1 MVDRIAT
8 VETEVTKQLKT
19 TLQLLQELTMKQDKH
34 KEGLD
39 KLDEG
44 QHVLEEK
51 VGTMSVQY
59 KDLVERVEKL
69 ESKGFQGRLSAQSTT
84 TTEPD
89 GLGGKRVPA
98 LIVGGW
104 NDDTPAGEVIEKA
117 TRALQQL
124 QVDLDYHSMFVPGV
138 RRGFGLIPLKGAREG
153 ENEEDYRQRIQGAV
167 TKIRN
172 AKLQTGHTREDTG
185 QPRYMFLAV
194 SQPPE
199 RRRRAKLAAKVKRCV
214 LELGGEHGRLE
225 VEFATGTVWYR
236 RLRVSSASMPM
247 KDGAVAAGGGWV
259 DVALMARGLKLT
271 QDAVKQQWE
280 GLASSL
286 K

>member
-19 TLQLLQELTMKQDKH
+19 TLQLLQELTTKQDKH

-51 VGTMSVQY
+51 FGTMSVQY

-69 ESKGFQGRLSAQSTT
+69 ESKGFQGGLSAQSTT

-104 NDDTPAGEVIEKA
+104 NDDTPAGEAIEKA

-124 QVDLDYHSMFVPGV
+124 QVDLDYRNMFVPGV

-153 ENEEDYRQRIQGAV
+153 ENAEDYRQRIQGAV

-172 AKLQTGHTREDTG
+172 AKLQTAHPRGHGPTPLHVPRGLAASRAKTPG
-185 QPRYMFLAV
+185 QACGQGQTMRIGARRGARALRRSLVPGASRILSLDAH
-194 SQPPE
+194 E
-199 RRRRAKLAAKVKRCV
+199 RRSRGSWRRM
-214 LELGGEHGRLE
+214 GGCR
-225 VEFATGTVWYR
+225 A
-236 RLRVSSASMPM
+236 
-247 KDGAVAAGGGWV
+247 DG
-259 DVALMARGLKLT
+259 
-271 QDAVKQQWE
+271 
-280 GLASSL
+280 
-286 K
+286 